1 MDPKLLKKELSNF
14 EELLKSLKMNLFFFL
29 PKKYQNSLTT
39 GKYKKIFLMALN
51 NQLKV
56 ITNNGKY

>member
-39 GKYKKIFLMALN
+39 GKYKKIFLMELN

>member
-14 EELLKSLKMNLFFFL
+14 EELLKNLTMNLFFFL
-29 PKKYQNSLTT
+29 QKKYKNSLTT
-39 GKYKKIFLMALN
+39 GKYKKIFLMELN

-56 ITNNGKY
+56 MTNNGKY

>member
-14 EELLKSLKMNLFFFL
+14 EELLKNLTMNLFFFL
-29 PKKYQNSLTT
+29 PKKYKNSLTT
-39 GKYKKIFLMALN
+39 GKHKKIFLMELN

-56 ITNNGKY
+56 MTNNGKY

>member
-1 MDPKLLKKELSNF
+1 MDPKLLEKELSNF
-14 EELLKSLKMNLFFFL
+14 EELLKNLKMNLFFFL

>member
-14 EELLKSLKMNLFFFL
+14 EELLKNLTMNLFIFF

-39 GKYKKIFLMALN
+39 GKYKKIFLMELN

>member
-1 MDPKLLKKELSNF
+1 MDPKLLKKKLSNF
-14 EELLKSLKMNLFFFL
+14 EELLKNLKMNLFFFL

>member
-14 EELLKSLKMNLFFFL
+14 EELLKNLKMNLFFFL